1 METPPE
7 SLKYP
12 QYTSGKFWGGT
23 VLPFW
28 VLLLFTTMPL
38 TGFFGIDHL
47 LFRSPSTALLKF
59 LTNMVTFGFWYFYD
73 IVQVYSDKK
82 FIKNYGL
89 SKPFTGPAGLALD
102 YFSGVTGEKES
113 LGPSKSGIIS
123 LLLFIA
129 YLFTTLAPFGIS
141 NFIAGDVDGG
151 IGKFL
156 LSFGVWG
163 FFWVP
168 FLFIA
173 GLFEV
178 FRNMTDTQ
186 KIFTEGVLRPT
197 PLNFIMSSTGYSPNI
212 MNPESIDKA
221 KEKNKFVW
229 YDTFIKP
236 LLNLFGITDPKEVLD
251 TTKCQVVPPIKQT
264 VEAATTAAS
273 GLQKIAATVP
283 EVAAEATQKVTA
295 FTDPTA
301 LKAAA
306 EQAAKVQV
314 GGSGSISSSPLDYLF
329 LGGLGFLILGG
340 LSAAFLRKTLN
351 KKNEPEERDD
361 KPSQPHLL

>member
-7 SLKYP
+7 TLKYP

-28 VLLLFTTMPL
+28 VLMLFTALPF

-73 IVQVYSDKK
+73 IVQVTSDKK

-89 SKPFTGPAGLALD
+89 TRPFTGPAGLGLD
-102 YFSGVTGEKES
+102 YFSGVTGEKDT
-113 LGPSKSGIIS
+113 LGPSKSGIMS
-123 LLLFIA
+123 LVLFVA

-163 FFWVP
+163 IFWVP
-168 FLFIA
+168 FLFLA

-178 FRNMTDTQ
+178 FRNFTDSE
-186 KIFTEGVLRPT
+186 KIFTEGAIRPT

-212 MNPESIDKA
+212 MNPGSIA
-221 KEKNKFVW
+221 GAMEKNKFSW
-229 YDTFIKP
+229 YNTFIKP
-236 LLNLFGITDPKEVLD
+236 IFSLFGISDPKEVLD

-264 VEAATTAAS
+264 VEAGMTAAS
-273 GLQKIAATVP
+273 GLKQLAETVP
-283 EVAAEATQKVTA
+283 EVAVEATQKVTA
-295 FTDPTA
+295 FTDPAT

-306 EQAAKVQV
+306 DQAAKVQLG
-314 GGSGSISSSPLDYLF
+314 GGSSSSPLDYLF
-329 LGGLGFLILGG
+329 VGGLGFLILGG

-351 KKNEPEERDD
+351 KKNEREERDD